1 MPFAAAIPGI
11 LAGVSSGFQA
21 IGGATQLEKD
31 KDELN
36 RLAPAFYKIQDEY
49 YDNYNQAAQMAGQ
62 GLTANAKDYYGDM
75 AGRGLGTAVSGTLQ
89 AGGSVNDIS
98 KIFDSYNNSI
108 RTLGVQDS
116 EAQIGNIKYFQQ
128 VGKDLAGQKTQQWV
142 INEYAPYQNKLKELT
157 KRIEADK
164 QNIWKGVSGV
174 IGGAATSVSAIQNE
188 KLLNDLFKGVDQVG
202 SVANVA
208 EAAGSAVSGITEGLN
223 VPDPYQTSGLGSMMY
238 NDKTGTNI
246 PGLINTIKQVFAGQ
260 DRPPIDENQIAEILD
275 IISSANKPK
284 E

>member
-11 LAGVSSGFQA
+11 LAGLAGGAQA
-21 IGGATQLEKD
+21 IGGAIGLGKD

-36 RLAPAFYKIQDEY
+36 RLAPAFYKVQDEY
-49 YDNYNQAAQMAGQ
+49 YDNYNQASQMAGQ

-164 QNIWKGVSGV
+164 QNIWKGVTGA
-174 IGGAATSVSAIQNE
+174 IGGAATSITAMQNE
-188 KLLNDLFKGVDQVG
+188 KLLNGLFKGFEG
-202 SVANVA
+202 SGAGGAV
-208 EAAGSAVSGITEGLN
+208 EGIAGSALSGITEGLN
-223 VPDPYQTSGLGSMMY
+223 VPDPFKTSGSSNMY
-238 NDKTGTNI
+238 TDKRGTNI
-246 PGLINTIKQVFAGQ
+246 PNLISTIRDSMAAQ
-260 DRPPIDENQIAEILD
+260 DRPPMDEDQIAQILE
-275 IISSANKPK
+275 IISAVNKQK